1 MMYHPLSSA
10 MAQALSKPHVEL
22 AYAAYVEAPSGDV
35 RVHSGIGELVINSQL
50 FSGLG
55 TLGSIS
61 PQKMDGGTEAKQLN
75 LSLSLIDSAM
85 VAMALNESVVGS
97 YTEIYLVAMNQD
109 GSIDEAQ
116 VFFAGKI
123 SSVSAV
129 IGDENQ
135 VTYSCANELDEW
147 DKTPA
152 DRYTDDSHQQRY
164 PGDRFYRYTAQMSER
179 TITWGSKTDAPAFI
193 YGD

>member
-1 MMYHPLSSA
+1 MIYQPFSMQ
-10 MAQALSKPHVEL
+10 MAQALSQPHVEL
-22 AYAAYVEAPSGDV
+22 AYAVYVDAPAGDV
-35 RVHSGIGELVINSQL
+35 RVHSGVGELVINSQL
-50 FSGLG
+50 YSGLG

-85 VAMALNESVVGS
+85 MALALNESVVGS
-97 YTEIYLVAMNQD
+97 PVEIYLVAMADD
-109 GSIDEAQ
+109 GSIAAAS

-147 DKTPA
+147 DKIPA
-152 DRYTDDSHQQRY
+152 DRYTDDSHQQRHH
-164 PGDRFYRYTAQMSER
+164 GDRFFRYTAQMSER